1 MKPLREQFIQQMQLK
16 GYSPRTI
23 NTYVDCILS
32 MARYYNTSPDLL
44 TTEQIRDYFLYCL
57 NVKKLSKSWMNQ
69 TISALKI
76 LYVEVLKREWS
87 RLDIPRP
94 RREKRLPKVL
104 SREEVQ
110 KILNAH
116 KNIKHR
122 ALLMI
127 TYSSGLRVSETRHLK
142 ISDIDSSRML
152 LRVEQ
157 AKGHKDRYAVLS
169 PIALELL
176 RTYWKLYKPKKW
188 LFENKDGQPVPE
200 STAQTIF
207 KNALEKSGVKKKA
220 SIHTLRHSFATHLL
234 EQGVSLPIIQQ
245 LLGHKSLKT
254 TSGYLHVQQY
264 SIDAVRSPLDT
275 LGF

>member
-16 GYSPRTI
+16 GCSPSTI
-23 NTYVDCILS
+23 KNYVDCIL
-32 MARYYNTSPDLL
+32 ALAKYYNTSPDLL
-44 TTEQIRDYFLYCL
+44 TIEQIREYFLYCL
-57 NVKKLSKSWMNQ
+57 NEKKLSKSWMNQ

-76 LYVEVLKREWS
+76 LFVEVLKREWDTI
-87 RLDIPRP
+87 DIPRP
-94 RREKRLPKVL
+94 RRERKLPKIL

-122 ALLMI
+122 TLLTI
-127 TYSSGLRVSETRHLK
+127 TYSAGLRVSETCHLK

-152 LRVEQ
+152 VRIEQ
-157 AKGHKDRYAVLS
+157 AKGNKDRYTVLS

-176 RTYWKLYKPKKW
+176 RVYYKLYKPKHW

-200 STAQTIF
+200 RTAQEIF
-207 KNALEKSGVKKKA
+207 KNALEKSDVKKKA
-220 SIHTLRHSFATHLL
+220 SIHMLRHSFATHML
-234 EQGVSLPIIQQ
+234 EQGVSLPIIKE

-254 TSGYLHVQQY
+254 TSTYLHVQQY

-275 LGF
+275 LAL

>member
-16 GYSPRTI
+16 GYSQRTI
-23 NTYVDCILS
+23 ENYVNCILYL
-32 MARYYNTSPDLL
+32 AKYYKTSPDLL
-44 TTEQIRDYFLYCL
+44 TIEQIRDYFLYCL

-69 TISALKI
+69 SISALKL
-76 LYVEVLKREWS
+76 LYVEVLKRDWNH
-87 RLDIPRP
+87 LDIPRP
-94 RREKRLPKVL
+94 RREKTLPVVL

-116 KNIKHR
+116 TNIKHR

-127 TYSSGLRVSETRHLK
+127 TYSAGLRVSEVRHLK
-142 ISDIDSSRML
+142 ITDIDSSRML
-152 LRVEQ
+152 VRVEQ
-157 AKGHKDRYAVLS
+157 GKGNKDRYSVLS
-169 PIALELL
+169 PKALELL
-176 RTYWKLYKPKKW
+176 RIYWKMYKPKHW
-188 LFENKDGQPVPE
+188 LFENHYHQPVPE
-200 STAQTIF
+200 STAQAIF
-207 KNALEKSGVKKKA
+207 RNAVEKTGIKKHV
-220 SIHTLRHSFATHLL
+220 SIHTLRHSFATHML

-275 LGF
+275 LEL